1 MILFSILVKSVL
13 KIDVQCLVL
22 EDDGT
27 EIEYDAVLE
36 AFKGCTIIA
45 LSEGETWIPKALNID
60 RVNDKCDNGDK
71 SKLQN
76 NVPSAPHI
84 LREDEEPIL
93 QSLSRATQG
102 ETDQEILFYF
112 EKKTNKCLMMNGT

>member
-1 MILFSILVKSVL
+1 MILISILVKSVL

-22 EDDGT
+22 EDHGT
-27 EIEYDAVLE
+27 EIEYDAVLG

-45 LSEGETWIPKALNID
+45 LSERETWKPKALNID

-93 QSLSRATQG
+93 QSFSRATQG

-112 EKKTNKCLMMNGT
+112 EKNPNKCLMMNGT